1 LLIILINALK
11 LRYTWVFMT
20 GEVDFNFKGWCV
32 FISGSTEGIGLAIA
46 EGFGR
51 AGAKVIVNGVR
62 REIAEE
68 AVRRLRGEGIEPT
81 LFLGDVSNR
90 DNVAKLRGLIEAECG
105 RLDVLV
111 NNASIEVDKP
121 FEDYDYETWR
131 RLIEVNL
138 DAYYLLARELLPLM
152 LKGEGKVIVNISSV
166 QGVECEPTTGAYSVT
181 KAAEIGLTR
190 VMALDLAK
198 YGIRVIA
205 VAPGAIDTP
214 LNRVKSSGLD
224 PGGSWEHA
232 YGVISEAIPMGRF
245 GKPEEVASVVMFLA
259 SKAASYMTGTTVFV
273 DGGLTAISPT
283 GIKIK
288 DLTRARE
295 GK

>member
-1 LLIILINALK
+1 
-11 LRYTWVFMT
+11 MT

-46 EGFGR
+46 KGFGK

-62 REIAEE
+62 REIADE

-90 DNVAKLRGLIEAECG
+90 DNVTKLRGLIEAECG

-245 GKPEEVASVVMFLA
+245 GRPEEVASVVMFLA

>member
-1 LLIILINALK
+1 MPRK
-11 LRYTWVFMT
+11 LNKVSVMSLNMT
-20 GEVDFNFKGWCV
+20 GEVNFNFKGWCI

-46 EGFGR
+46 EEFGK
-51 AGAKVIVNGVR
+51 AGARVIVNGVR
-62 REIAEE
+62 REVAEN
-68 AVRRLRGEGIEPT
+68 ALNYLRGRGIEPI
-81 LFLGDVSNR
+81 LFLGDVADR
-90 DNVAKLRGLIEAECG
+90 GNVVKLRDLIEGECG

-138 DAYYLLARELLPLM
+138 DAYYMLARELLPLII
-152 LKGEGKVIVNISSV
+152 KGEGKVIINISSV

-198 YGIRVIA
+198 YGVRVIT

-214 LNRVKSSGLD
+214 LNRVKSSNLD

-232 YGVISEAIPMGRF
+232 YSVISEAIPMGRF
-245 GKPEEVASVVMFLA
+245 GKPEEVANVVLFL
-259 SKAASYMTGTTVFV
+259 SSRAASYMTGTTVFV
-273 DGGLTAISPT
+273 DGGLTALSPT
-283 GIKIK
+283 GVKIK
-288 DLTRARE
+288 DLT
-295 GK
+295 KPKVK

>member
-1 LLIILINALK
+1 
-11 LRYTWVFMT
+11 MT

-62 REIAEE
+62 REIADE

-224 PGGSWEHA
+224 PDGSWEHA

-259 SKAASYMTGTTVFV
+259 SRAASYMTGTTVFV

>member
-1 LLIILINALK
+1 MA
-11 LRYTWVFMT
+11 
-20 GEVDFNFKGWCV
+20 GEVTFNFKDWCV

-51 AGAKVIVNGVR
+51 AGGRVFINGVR
-62 REIAEE
+62 REPADE
-68 AVRRLRGEGIEPT
+68 AIKYLRDRGIEPI
-81 LFLGDVSNR
+81 LLLGDVSSR
-90 DNVAKLRGLIEAECG
+90 DNARAFRDVIEAKCG

-138 DAYYLLARELLPLM
+138 DAYYMLAREFLPLL
-152 LKGEGKVIVNISSV
+152 LKGEGKVIINISSV
-166 QGVECEPTTGAYSVT
+166 QGIECEPTTGAYSVT
-181 KAAEIGLTR
+181 KAAELGLTR

-198 YGIRVIA
+198 YGIRVIG

-214 LNRVKSSGLD
+214 LNRVKSSNLD
-224 PGGSWEHA
+224 PMGNWEHA
-232 YGVISEAIPMGRF
+232 YSVISEAIPMGRF
-245 GKPEEVASVVMFLA
+245 GKPEEVANVVLFLS
-259 SKAASYMTGTTVFV
+259 SKAASYITGATIIV
-273 DGGLTAISPT
+273 DGGLTSISPT

-288 DLTRARE
+288 DLTKNKNA
-295 GK
+295 

>member
-1 LLIILINALK
+1 
-11 LRYTWVFMT
+11 MT

-152 LKGEGKVIVNISSV
+152 LKGEGKVIINISSV

-224 PGGSWEHA
+224 PDGSWEHA
-232 YGVISEAIPMGRF
+232 YSVISEAIPMGRF

-295 GK
+295 GR

>member
-62 REIAEE
+62 REIADE
-68 AVRRLRGEGIEPT
+68 AVRRLRGEGIEPV

-131 RLIEVNL
+131 RLIKVNL

-245 GKPEEVASVVMFLA
+245 GRPEEVASVVMFLA

>member
-1 LLIILINALK
+1 
-11 LRYTWVFMT
+11 MT

-51 AGAKVIVNGVR
+51 ARARVVINGVR

-283 GIKIK
+283 SIKIK

>member
-1 LLIILINALK
+1 MLIILINALK

-51 AGAKVIVNGVR
+51 AGAKVVINGVR
-62 REIAEE
+62 REIADE

>member
-1 LLIILINALK
+1 
-11 LRYTWVFMT
+11 MT
-20 GEVDFNFKGWCV
+20 GEVNFNFKGWCI

-46 EGFGR
+46 EEFGE
-51 AGAKVIVNGVR
+51 AGARVIVNGVR
-62 REIAEE
+62 REVADN
-68 AVRRLRGEGIEPT
+68 ALNYLKGKGIEPI
-81 LFLGDVSNR
+81 LFLGDVADR
-90 DNVAKLRGLIEAECG
+90 GNVAKLRNLIEEKCG

-138 DAYYLLARELLPLM
+138 NAYYMLAKELLPLI
-152 LKGEGKVIVNISSV
+152 LKGEGKVIINISSV

-214 LNRVKSSGLD
+214 LNRVKSSSLD

-232 YGVISEAIPMGRF
+232 YSVISEAIPMGRF
-245 GKPEEVASVVMFLA
+245 GKPEEVAKVVLFLS
-259 SKAASYMTGTTVFV
+259 SKAASYMTGTAVFI

-283 GIKIK
+283 GVKIRDLIKPK
-288 DLTRARE
+288 TQ
-295 GK
+295 

>member
-1 LLIILINALK
+1 
-11 LRYTWVFMT
+11 MT
-20 GEVDFNFKGWCV
+20 GEVNFNFKGWCI

-46 EGFGR
+46 EEFGK
-51 AGAKVIVNGVR
+51 AGARVIVNGVR
-62 REIAEE
+62 REVAEN
-68 AVRRLRGEGIEPT
+68 ALNYLRGRGIEPI
-81 LFLGDVSNR
+81 LFLGDVADR
-90 DNVAKLRGLIEAECG
+90 GNVVKLRDLIEGECG

-138 DAYYLLARELLPLM
+138 DAYYMLARELLPLII
-152 LKGEGKVIVNISSV
+152 KGEGKVIINISSV

-198 YGIRVIA
+198 YGVRVIT

-214 LNRVKSSGLD
+214 LNRVKSSNLD

-232 YGVISEAIPMGRF
+232 YSVISEAIPMGRF
-245 GKPEEVASVVMFLA
+245 GKPEEVANVVLFL
-259 SKAASYMTGTTVFV
+259 SSRAASYMTGTTVFV
-273 DGGLTAISPT
+273 DGGLTALSPT
-283 GIKIK
+283 GVKIK
-288 DLTRARE
+288 DLT
-295 GK
+295 KPKVK

>member
-1 LLIILINALK
+1 
-11 LRYTWVFMT
+11 MT

-68 AVRRLRGEGIEPT
+68 TVKRLRGEGIEPI

-90 DNVAKLRGLIEAECG
+90 DNVAKLRSLIEAECG

-259 SKAASYMTGTTVFV
+259 SKVASYMTGTTVFV

-295 GK
+295 GR

>member
-1 LLIILINALK
+1 
-11 LRYTWVFMT
+11 MT

-46 EGFGR
+46 EGFSR

-62 REIAEE
+62 REIADE
-68 AVRRLRGEGIEPT
+68 AVRRLRGEGIEPV

>member
-11 LRYTWVFMT
+11 LRYAWVFMT

-138 DAYYLLARELLPLM
+138 DATTCLQGSYY
-152 LKGEGKVIVNISSV
+152 
-166 QGVECEPTTGAYSVT
+166 
-181 KAAEIGLTR
+181 
-190 VMALDLAK
+190 
-198 YGIRVIA
+198 
-205 VAPGAIDTP
+205 
-214 LNRVKSSGLD
+214 
-224 PGGSWEHA
+224 H
-232 YGVISEAIPMGRF
+232 
-245 GKPEEVASVVMFLA
+245 
-259 SKAASYMTGTTVFV
+259 
-273 DGGLTAISPT
+273 
-283 GIKIK
+283 
-288 DLTRARE
+288 
-295 GK
+295 

>member
-1 LLIILINALK
+1 MLIILINALK
-11 LRYTWVFMT
+11 LRYAWVFMT